1 MLVIREVGESEYG
14 MGVRIERAK
23 NCGKKRIRADFW
35 PSEFQQCPR
44 QDPLN

>member
-23 NCGKKRIRADFW
+23 NCGKKRIRAVFW
-35 PSEFQQCPR
+35 P
-44 QDPLN
+44 